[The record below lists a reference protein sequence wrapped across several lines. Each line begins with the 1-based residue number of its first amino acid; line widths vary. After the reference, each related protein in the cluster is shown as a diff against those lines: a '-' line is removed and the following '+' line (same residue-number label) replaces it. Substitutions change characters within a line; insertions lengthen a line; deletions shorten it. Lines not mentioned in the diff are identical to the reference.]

1 MRIDHHLDIADFA
14 GASAGLRGVVWVAAA
29 RPAERD
35 EPVSGARTDRRPK
48 GKVEGRKK
56 NIFFTSVKLDEY
68 AKECP
73 EVGAG

>member
-1 MRIDHHLDIADFA
+1 MRMDHHLDIADFA

-35 EPVSGARTDRRPK
+35 EPVSGGRTDRRPK
-48 GKVEGRKK
+48 GKVEGGEKHL
-56 NIFFTSVKLDEY
+56 FTSVKLDEY

-73 EVGAG
+73 EVGAA

>member
-1 MRIDHHLDIADFA
+1 MDHHLDIADFA

-48 GKVEGRKK
+48 GKVEGGKHL
-56 NIFFTSVKLDEY
+56 FTSVKLDEY

-73 EVGAG
+73 EVGAA